1 MALHNKIF
9 RRLYMKKTIK
19 KTIGV
24 LGSTLVATG
33 EVGLILFS
41 LSFLWSVG
49 KFEFFTAL
57 IFVGIFTVIDKIKD
71 GKKSEE

>member
-1 MALHNKIF
+1 
-9 RRLYMKKTIK
+9 MKKIIK
-19 KTIGV
+19 KIVGV

-41 LSFLWSVG
+41 LSFMWSVG
-49 KFEFFTAL
+49 KLEFFTAL
-57 IFVGIFTVIDKIKD
+57 ISVGIFTVIDKIKD